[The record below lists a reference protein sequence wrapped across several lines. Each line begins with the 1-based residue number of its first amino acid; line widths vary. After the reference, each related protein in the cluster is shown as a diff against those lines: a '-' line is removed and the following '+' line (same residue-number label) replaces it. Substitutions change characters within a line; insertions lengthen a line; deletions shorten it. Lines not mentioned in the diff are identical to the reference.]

1 MLYAVSS
8 QNDINNKIFEHK
20 VRVFV
25 YILEEA
31 ITTLNL
37 FSQSMKLFKGCDSN
51 FEVNNFKSCC
61 KWSG

>member
-25 YILEEA
+25 YI
-31 ITTLNL
+31 
-37 FSQSMKLFKGCDSN
+37 
-51 FEVNNFKSCC
+51 
-61 KWSG
+61 